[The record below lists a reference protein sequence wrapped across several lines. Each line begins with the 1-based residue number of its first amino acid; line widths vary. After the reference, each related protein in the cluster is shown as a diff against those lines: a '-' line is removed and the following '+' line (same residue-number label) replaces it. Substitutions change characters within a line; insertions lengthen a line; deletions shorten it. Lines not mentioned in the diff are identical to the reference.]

1 MTCRLFKKIE
11 MKSNL
16 RKLYTAFFCIYLIA
30 VGLLCF
36 LRPSSLP
43 EVDIKTFLGIP
54 VDKLLH
60 FLMFLPYPILSGLVF
75 IRKEQKMAVSI
86 AILITLAVLG
96 IGISYGTELI
106 QARTGYR
113 SYEIGDF
120 YADITG
126 IATGFIIST
135 IYLTYIK
142 LKK

>member
-1 MTCRLFKKIE
+1 ME
-11 MKSNL
+11 MNGNL
-16 RKLYTAFFCIYLIA
+16 RKLYIAFFCIYLTA

-43 EVDIKTFLGIP
+43 EMDIKTFLGIP
-54 VDKLLH
+54 IDKLLH
-60 FLMFLPYPILSGLVF
+60 FLMFLPYPILAGLVF
-75 IRKEQKMAVSI
+75 IGKEQKMAVCMSI
-86 AILITLAVLG
+86 LIILAILGV
-96 IGISYGTELI
+96 GISYGTELI

-120 YADITG
+120 YADMTG
-126 IATGFIIST
+126 IATGFIISV

>member
-54 VDKLLH
+54 IDKLLH

-113 SYEIGDF
+113 SYEIEDF
-120 YADITG
+120 YADMTG